1 VPVFLTEENCS
12 RVLQDTLHELMEEML
27 PQAKEHREKTIAA
40 ALACK
45 TRTVKAGQRLDER
58 EMLRLVQRLGTTKN
72 PHTCP
77 HGRPTIIRMTLEE
90 IEKRFKRR

>member
-1 VPVFLTEENCS
+1 MPAFLADGDS
-12 RVLQDTLHELMEEML
+12 IKVLTDTLHELMEESL
-27 PQAKEHREKTIAA
+27 SQSKEEREKTIAA

-45 TRTVKAGQRLDER
+45 TRTVKAGKMLDER
-58 EMLRLVQRLGTTKN
+58 EMLHLIRKLGSAQN

-77 HGRPTIIRMTLEE
+77 HGRPTMFSVTTHE